1 MTSRSPRRPTFWVA
15 AVAGIIV
22 FGSLMGA
29 MFIGQQYM
37 QDVLGYSTVAAGPAV
52 IPRASS

>member
-1 MTSRSPRRPTFWVA
+1 MRPTFWVA

-22 FGSLMGA
+22 FGALMGA

-37 QDVLGYSTVAAGPAV
+37 QDVLGLFGTVEAAILGAV
-52 IPRASS
+52 CGRSS